1 MNTLTT
7 LNNRLLSYVQDDIEM
22 PILTQNLMLYKKLFM
37 YQLGKTEI
45 PPNDVEQ
52 NSSRNVR
59 IKYLRDGK
67 TNICEI

>member
-1 MNTLTT
+1 
-7 LNNRLLSYVQDDIEM
+7 M